1 MVFMAHFS
9 KFEPAQQRI
18 QMKKSIKI
26 TLILSSI
33 LLGLI
38 LLIVVFISPIS
49 KYLIEKYSEEYTGRK
64 ITMNSL
70 SINIFN
76 GSVTAKGFT
85 VNEAKSSKA
94 FFKTDVL
101 DLNIAV
107 YKLWAGKYDITS
119 VELMQPYIQVIQK
132 GDHFNYDDLMKRFV
146 YDDPTAKK
154 DSAAKPVQYWARNIK
169 VKNATV
175 LYTNTKPLTKIEL
188 IKGEVSIPLIAWND
202 PVYKIQSS
210 FSLATGGDCKAYLVF
225 NSNTYDYKVKAEAD
239 KLSISFLYPYLKD
252 YMKVKSLEG
261 LLTANIWLTG
271 NFNHPTA
278 VALSG
283 SLKANQFA
291 IVDQTNELLT
301 AIDETTIK
309 IDTINTA
316 NNRYNFSSIN
326 LDHPFF
332 RLSMYD
338 KGFNYERIM
347 TTPMAISGDT
357 SSTVYSNIFLMM
369 SGYLQEIVREYDV
382 NNYKVNQLRVTRGQC
397 IFTDF
402 THGDKFRYVLDSMT
416 LSSDRLSSSNPFLLF
431 TVKSRLNTSGKLQ
444 GTLKVD
450 PKHYKDVDIDASIK
464 ELLITDFNP
473 YSKYYVATPFLN
485 GTISYVNRT
494 IVLGGKLDSK
504 NVLDV
509 QQIKTGK
516 KVKNST
522 AMNLPVPLAVSL
534 LKDVK
539 GNIHLDIP
547 VKGSLDDPKFKWGK
561 VVWGVVKNLI
571 VKAVTAPFRLLANL
585 FGGKEDDFKEMQF
598 DYVQTEILPNQQTVL
613 DRLAKIATEKPDI
626 KLELTQVTNIA
637 DETEAIAVFTMK
649 KKYLGIADAIPASQV
664 KHRTDSIT
672 NNDSSFVKFI
682 GTKLGTTASL
692 QSTEEKCVQL
702 IGRDKIA
709 PEVQVLMQKRNDAV
723 LNYLVNQ
730 KKVPATNIAIANTKE
745 LNQLQK
751 SAPPKYVINVATKE

>member
-1 MVFMAHFS
+1 
-9 KFEPAQQRI
+9 
-18 QMKKSIKI
+18 MKKGIKI
-26 TLILSSI
+26 TLILAGI
-33 LLGLI
+33 LLGLV

-49 KYLIEKYSEEYTGRK
+49 KYLIEKHSEEYTGRK

-76 GSVTAKGFT
+76 GSITVKGFT
-85 VNEAKSSKA
+85 VNEVKSTNAFIKA
-94 FFKTDVL
+94 DLL
-101 DLNIAV
+101 DLNIVV

-119 VELMQPYIQVIQK
+119 INLEHPYIQIVQK

-146 YDDPTAKK
+146 EDDPKIKK
-154 DSAAKPVQYWARNIK
+154 DSSAKPVQYWARNITIN
-169 VKNATV
+169 NATV
-175 LYTNTKPLTKIEL
+175 LYTNTKPITKIQL
-188 IKGEVSIPLIAWND
+188 IKGKVSIPLIAWND
-202 PVYKIQSS
+202 PIYKIQSS
-210 FSLATGGDCKAYLVF
+210 FSLATGGNCKAYLVF
-225 NSNTYDYKVKAEAD
+225 NANSYDYKLKTEVA

-261 LLTANIWLTG
+261 LIDANMWLSG
-271 NFNHPTA
+271 NVNQPTA
-278 VALSG
+278 IALSG
-283 SLKANQFA
+283 TIKANQFA
-291 IVDQTNELLT
+291 IVDETNELLSS
-301 AIDETTIK
+301 IDETNIN

-316 NNRYNFSSIN
+316 KNKYNFSSISM
-326 LDHPFF
+326 DHPFF
-332 RLSMYD
+332 RLSMYNN
-338 KGFNYERIM
+338 GFNYERIM

-357 SSTVYSNIFLMM
+357 SATVYSNVFLMM

-382 NNYKVNQLRVTRGQC
+382 NNYRVNQLRVTRGQC

-402 THGDKFRYVLDSMT
+402 THGEKFRYVLDSLS
-416 LSSDRLSSSNPFLLF
+416 LSSDRLSSSNPYLLF
-431 TVKSRLNTSGKLQ
+431 SVKSRLNTSGKMK
-444 GTLKVD
+444 GILKVD
-450 PKHYKDVDIDASIK
+450 PKHYKDIDIDASIK

-473 YSKYYVATPFLN
+473 YAKHYVATPFLN

-494 IVLGGKLDSK
+494 IVIGGKLDSK

-571 VKAVTAPFRLLANL
+571 VKAVTAPFRLLANM
-585 FGGKEDDFKEMQF
+585 FGGKETDFKEMQF
-598 DYVQTEILPNQQTVL
+598 DYVQTEIMPNQQIVL
-613 DRLAKIATEKPDI
+613 DRLAKIVTEKPDI
-626 KLELTQVTNIA
+626 KLELTQVTNIV

-649 KKYLGIADAIPASQV
+649 KKYLGIADGIASASIKQ
-664 KHRTDSIT
+664 RTDSIT
-672 NNDSSFVKFI
+672 NNDSSFVKYI
-682 GTKLGTTASL
+682 NTQLGTTASL

-702 IGRDKIA
+702 IGSHKIT
-709 PEVQVLMQKRNDAV
+709 PQVQVLMQKRNEAV
-723 LNYLVNQ
+723 MNYLVNQ
-730 KKVPATNIAIANTKE
+730 KKVPAANIAIANTKE
-745 LNQLQK
+745 LNQMQK

>member
-1 MVFMAHFS
+1 
-9 KFEPAQQRI
+9 
-18 QMKKSIKI
+18 MKKGVKI
-26 TLILSSI
+26 TVILSGI
-33 LLGLI
+33 LLGLV
-38 LLIVVFISPIS
+38 LLVVVFISPIS

-64 ITMNSL
+64 IVMKSL

-76 GSVTAKGFT
+76 GSITAKDFT
-85 VNEAKSSKA
+85 IYEAKSSKV
-94 FFKTDVL
+94 FFKTAVL
-101 DLNIAV
+101 DLNITV
-107 YKLWAGKYDITS
+107 YKLWAGKYDITAFTLEHPS
-119 VELMQPYIQVIQK
+119 IQIVQK

-146 YDDPTAKK
+146 EEDPKVKK
-154 DSAAKPVQYWARNIK
+154 DSSAQPVQYWVRNIK
-169 VKNATV
+169 VNNATV
-175 LYTNTKPLTKIEL
+175 IYTNTKPLTKIEL
-188 IKGEVSIPLIAWND
+188 IKGDVSIPLIAWND
-202 PVYKIQSS
+202 PLYKIQSG

-225 NSNTYDYKVKAEAD
+225 NANTYDYKVKAAAS
-239 KLSISFLYPYLKD
+239 KLSISFMYPYLKD

-261 LLTANIWLTG
+261 LLEANIWLTG
-271 NFNHPTA
+271 NFNQPTA

-283 SLKANQFA
+283 SIKANQFA
-291 IVDQTNELLT
+291 IVDDTNELLT
-301 AIDETTIK
+301 AIDETDIK

-316 NNRYNFSSIN
+316 KNKYNFSSITM
-326 LDHPFF
+326 DHPFF

-357 SSTVYSNIFLMM
+357 SSTVYSNVFLMM
-369 SGYLQEIVREYDV
+369 SGYLQEIVRAYDV

-397 IFTDF
+397 IFTDY

-416 LSSDRLSSSNPFLLF
+416 LSSDRLSSSNPYLLF
-431 TVKSRLNTSGKLQ
+431 AVKSRLNTSGKLQ

-494 IVLGGKLDSK
+494 IVVGGKLDSK

-561 VVWGVVKNLI
+561 VVWEVVKNLI

-598 DYVQTEILPNQQTVL
+598 DYVQTAILPNQQTVL
-613 DRLAKIATEKPDI
+613 DRLAKIATDKPDI

-637 DETEAIAVFTMK
+637 DETEAIAVFSMK
-649 KKYLGIADAIPASQV
+649 KKYLGIPDDIDASQV

-672 NNDSSFVKFI
+672 NNDADFVKYI
-682 GTKLGTTASL
+682 NAKLGSTSLL
-692 QSTEEKCVQL
+692 QSTEEKCVEI
-702 IGRDKIA
+702 IGSNKIA
-709 PEVQVLMQKRNDAV
+709 PQVQVLMQKRNEAV
-723 LNYLVNQ
+723 MNYLVTQ
-730 KKVPATNIAIANTKE
+730 KKVPAANISIANTKE